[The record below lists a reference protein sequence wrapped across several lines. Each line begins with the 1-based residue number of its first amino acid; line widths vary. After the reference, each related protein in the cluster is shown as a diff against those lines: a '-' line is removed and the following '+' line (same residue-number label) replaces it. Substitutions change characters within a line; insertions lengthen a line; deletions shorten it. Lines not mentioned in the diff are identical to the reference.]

1 MSKGIETIITTL
13 SRDPFFTDK
22 QIITVSP
29 LEQQGHCNQNYLLR
43 TAQVSYLLR
52 LFGTEERDRAMEYRL
67 QQLAFQHTLAPEPYL
82 LDLEAGFMVSAYI
95 SGVHMQALST
105 QHLQALAKRLAALH
119 RIPYQEEQINSHE
132 VLHHPDASVY
142 EPVLCHHDLNPYNIL
157 WQDSLP
163 TFIDWEYAGINDR
176 YLDLASIVV
185 EFNLDKRKSDLFLEN
200 YFQDATMVNST
211 KLTAY
216 KRYYQEL
223 CEQWWQEK
231 SHATRR

>member
-1 MSKGIETIITTL
+1 MSKGIETMITTL

-82 LDLEAGFMVSAYI
+82 LDLDAGFMVSAYSAGI
-95 SGVHMQALST
+95 HIQALSEP
-105 QHLQALAKRLAALH
+105 QLQALAEYLSTLH
-119 RIPYQEEQINSHE
+119 HIPIQKEQIPSHE
-132 VLHHPDASVY
+132 ILRYPDASTY

-157 WQDSLP
+157 WQGNTP
-163 TFIDWEYAGINDR
+163 TFIDWEYSGINDR
-176 YLDLASIVV
+176 YFDLASIIV
-185 EFNLDKRKSDLFLEN
+185 EFHLDQPMSDLFLES
-200 YFQDATMVNST
+200 YFQDTTIMNDSKLST
-211 KLTAY
+211 Y
-216 KRYYQEL
+216 KRHYQEL
-223 CEQWWQEK
+223 CAQWWQEK
-231 SHATRR
+231 IPLGER